1 MTTSLEPIG
10 IVDDACFDAH
20 RSPDGPHPERPE
32 RLIAAREG
40 FLAAT
45 SEAQRT
51 PIAIADA
58 KSEELSGPHS
68 ERYIKALDLQLS
80 RYRDGMLDGDT
91 YFCEGTRQ
99 AAFRAAGGAASLAHA
114 LMMSGNAATTSA
126 SGPPLRRAVALLR
139 PPGHHA
145 ERESAMGFCLINN
158 VAVAAHAALQSG
170 AKKVAIIDWDV
181 HHGNGT
187 EHAFESDP
195 RVLFISLHQYPFYPG
210 TGAAGSIGKGDGR
223 GYTGNLAFPGGLGDE
238 AYAAAFRRVV
248 LPLVE
253 QFAPDLILISAGYDA
268 HHRDPLASMQLQSAS
283 YGAMASALVEL
294 SEKLGHGRVGLVL
307 EGGYDLQALRESME
321 LSVRALGG
329 ERYALDESAPSAA
342 GRAAIDATAQ
352 ALSSRWQLDGK
363 AS

>member
-1 MTTSLEPIG
+1 MSTSLEPIG
-10 IVDDACFDAH
+10 IVDDVCFDAH

-40 FLAAT
+40 LLAAT

-51 PIAIADA
+51 PIAIVDA
-58 KSEELSGPHS
+58 KHEELSGPHS

-80 RYRDGMLDGDT
+80 RYREGMLDGDT

-99 AAFRAAGGAASLAHA
+99 AAFSAAAGAASLARA
-114 LMMSGNAATTSA
+114 LMSGS
-126 SGPPLRRAVALLR
+126 LRRGVALLR

-158 VAVAAHAALQSG
+158 VAVAAHAALGSG

-210 TGAAGSIGKGDGR
+210 TGAASSIGKGEGR
-223 GYTGNLAFPGGLGDE
+223 GYTGNLALPGELGDE
-238 AYAAAFRRVV
+238 VYAEAFRRVV
-248 LPLVE
+248 LPMVD
-253 QFAPDLILISAGYDA
+253 QFAPDLILVSAGYDA

-321 LSVRALGG
+321 LSVRALAGK
-329 ERYALDESAPSAA
+329 RYAFDESAPSSV

-352 ALSSRWQLDGK
+352 ALSPKWDLTTKS
-363 AS
+363 